1 MSARLDVGQL
11 FVVGFTG
18 TSVPPSARDLF
29 VEHGVGGAIL
39 FKRNIVEAEQVV
51 ALNTE
56 LFEIGRRCASPLLVS
71 VDQEG
76 GRVARLRG
84 IATDVPAM
92 RVVGKAAE
100 EDPEL
105 PYRLGAMM
113 ARELSAL
120 GFHWDFAPVV
130 DVDTNPKNPVI
141 GERSFSRDAAVVGR
155 IAARFIAGMQGAGVA
170 ACAKHFPGHG
180 DTDVDSHLALP
191 RLPHSLQRLRDV
203 ELVPFVQAREAGV
216 ASVMTAHVLFPA
228 LDAHEPATLSKA
240 ILSQLLRD
248 EVGYDGVCVS
258 DDLEMNAVAE
268 RYPVEVLVE
277 KGLNAGC
284 DLFLV
289 CHDNEKAARAVE
301 AVHTLVDSGAV
312 PRARVE
318 QALARVAA
326 LKAKYVGMPAAPS
339 MADVRALVRSAPH
352 TELADRLARV
362 TVAGPERGESLVDV
376 G

>member
-1 MSARLDVGQL
+1 MSARLPVGQL
-11 FVVGFTG
+11 FVVGFAG
-18 TSVPPSARDLF
+18 TSVPASARTLF

-39 FKRNIVEAEQVV
+39 FKRNIESAEQVV

-56 LFEIGRRCASPLLVS
+56 LFEIGRRCATPLIVS

-100 EDPEL
+100 TDPEL

-130 DVDTNPKNPVI
+130 DVDTNPANPVI
-141 GERSFSRDAAVVGR
+141 GERSFARDPAVVGR
-155 IAARFIAGMQGAGVA
+155 VAARFIAGMQGAGVA

-191 RLPHSLQRLRDV
+191 RLPHSLQRLREV
-203 ELVPFVQAREAGV
+203 ELPPFVQAHQAGV
-216 ASVMTAHVLFPA
+216 ASVMTAHVMFPA
-228 LDAHEPATLSKA
+228 LDDAEPATLSA
-240 ILSQLLRD
+240 AVLERLLRH
-248 EVGYDGVCVS
+248 EIGFDGVCVS

-289 CHDNEKAARAVE
+289 CHDNDKAARAVE
-301 AVHTLVDSGAV
+301 HVHRLLEQGRV

-339 MADVRALVRSAPH
+339 LDDARALLRAAPH
-352 TELADRLARV
+352 VELADRIARV
-362 TVAGPERGESLVDV
+362 TVEGPERGESLVDV

>member
-1 MSARLDVGQL
+1 
-11 FVVGFTG
+11 
-18 TSVPPSARDLF
+18 
-29 VEHGVGGAIL
+29 
-39 FKRNIVEAEQVV
+39 
-51 ALNTE
+51 
-56 LFEIGRRCASPLLVS
+56 
-71 VDQEG
+71 
-76 GRVARLRG
+76 
-84 IATDVPAM
+84 
-92 RVVGKAAE
+92 
-100 EDPEL
+100 
-105 PYRLGAMM
+105 
-113 ARELSAL
+113 
-120 GFHWDFAPVV
+120 
-130 DVDTNPKNPVI
+130 
-141 GERSFSRDAAVVGR
+141 
-155 IAARFIAGMQGAGVA
+155 MQGAGVA

-191 RLPHSLQRLRDV
+191 RLPHSLQRLRDI
-203 ELVPFVQAREAGV
+203 ELVPFVEARKAGV

-289 CHDNEKAARAVE
+289 CHDNDKAARAVE
-301 AVHTLVDSGAV
+301 ATHKLVESGAV

-339 MADVRALVRSAPH
+339 MNDVHALVRSAPH
-352 TELADRLARV
+352 VELAERLARV